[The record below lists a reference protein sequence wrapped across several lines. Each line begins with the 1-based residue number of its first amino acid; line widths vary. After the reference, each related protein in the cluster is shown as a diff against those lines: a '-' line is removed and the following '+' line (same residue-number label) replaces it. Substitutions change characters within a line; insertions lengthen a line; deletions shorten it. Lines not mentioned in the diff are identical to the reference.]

1 MYIRGLFVSSQ
12 TMAALALSRMIYVGL
27 EQRRPCSSCI
37 AVRIVFTWKRAKL
50 LTRSRSQHMSIL
62 PMSAQIVVKSATLVG
77 IVGAVITGQWSFLQE
92 HLIGNRGDDLRTEQ
106 SRSAMP
112 RTSTSQQLGVPVAQ
126 TAVAA

>member
-1 MYIRGLFVSSQ
+1 
-12 TMAALALSRMIYVGL
+12 
-27 EQRRPCSSCI
+27 
-37 AVRIVFTWKRAKL
+37 
-50 LTRSRSQHMSIL
+50 MSIL